1 MATSAD
7 QQTLSETSGP
17 AAAVQRYIDAFN
29 HDDEDGMAACFA
41 DPGFIL
47 DGMAP
52 HVWSGPSATRKWRQ
66 DAAAE
71 AGHLGIT
78 GTQLSLGPP
87 IHNAV
92 VGDAAYLAAPAAL
105 HFRLRGQQIHQTGA
119 TLTVALRRVDDDW
132 RIAAWAW
139 TKGAGGAFDD
149 AK

>member
-1 MATSAD
+1 MATN

-17 AAAVQRYIDAFN
+17 AAVVHRYIDAFN
-29 HDDEDGMAACFA
+29 NDDEDGMAACFA

-66 DAAAE
+66 DGAVE
-71 AGHLGIT
+71 AKHLGIT
-78 GTQLSLGPP
+78 GSQLSLGPP
-87 IHNAV
+87 MHDTV
-92 VGDAAYLAAPAAL
+92 VGDAAYFAAPATF
-105 HFRLRGQQIHQTGA
+105 HFKLRGQQIDQTGA
-119 TLTVALRRVDDDW
+119 TLTVALRRADNDW

-139 TKGAGGAFDD
+139 TKGAGGAWDD